1 MHLPPRVFHR
11 SNGNSAHAATYE
23 VAPVAVPEQVAPV
36 APVFTQ
42 PAPEAKISTAIS
54 YVPEISDDY
63 ELGSEIVRHAA
74 PIGDYPKTL
83 EAASVSREE
92 LPAIET
98 VSSSVNIKYDSDD
111 LEIPAFLRKRGDA

>member
-1 MHLPPRVFHR
+1 V
-11 SNGNSAHAATYE
+11 
-23 VAPVAVPEQVAPV
+23 PVLA
-36 APVFTQ
+36 Q
-42 PAPEAKISTAIS
+42 PAPEPRVPSAAPG
-54 YVPEISDDY
+54 VPESANDY

-74 PIGDYPKTL
+74 PMEEYPKSAEPAL
-83 EAASVSREE
+83 PSREE